1 MNWQKRV
8 LDGSIYRAHN
18 NRTCP
23 PANSAPHCPNV
34 LAWQIDENLQK
45 KSWLQ
50 KYFPQLTEMMEWL
63 QRLKRARSSPA
74 PGASMPT
81 DENKSA
87 EKNMSFAE
95 KSSVFTA
102 KASFNH
108 SLSSVA
114 AMKMT
119 LFGFSKSCL
128 KVQQGL

>member
-1 MNWQKRV
+1 MNCQKRV

-34 LAWQIDENLQK
+34 LAWQMDENLQK
-45 KSWLQ
+45 MQ

-87 EKNMSFAE
+87 EKNMSSPE
-95 KSSVFTA
+95 KSSVSTA
-102 KASFNH
+102 KASFNQ
-108 SLSSVA
+108 SMSSVA
-114 AMKMT
+114 AMKIT
-119 LFGFSKSCL
+119 LLGFSKSFL
-128 KVQQGL
+128 KVQF